1 MKRNCG
7 KRILGTILG
16 ILAPLVPSKSFA
28 IGRYSQSPQNN
39 RRKIIKQSF
48 TPVKCRSRSVRNDTI
63 QNFAPKKNAKLGQ
76 YGITKNRFRKLDK
89 YPGTNIIDLKRLRVA
104 DIVVLSTIT
113 GIPVILLISILSIV
127 LGSGGEEIPSEI
139 VNTSGDESMNTS
151 KTKVSNSSKG
161 FNGLRNNYESYVS
174 DRKLT
179 NEELKHIQDIANK
192 FNMIPY
198 GSNNNC
204 YAATAMCMLT
214 DPRDLDERKEQLDD
228 INDLN
233 FREQEYKKIIGRIVE
248 LEKNND
254 IDKKNKFLKTLQ
266 NNIKVLGIIGNQVAP
281 GDINKFYKD
290 TYKDKELSGYT
301 EDVGV
306 FLLSLFNNES
316 KMFGNLK
323 YVNLQ
328 VAGSESKLFEAKSNE
343 GQPSSAPK
351 LSKHPHNRFA
361 KYNLLSTINGDT
373 RSIVDCISNSY
384 CLVDDNEFI
393 TDEFLP
399 HLRGVKIEE
408 SPYDPKVNKKLTGI
422 KESGS
427 FSVQMGKKPPD
438 ETNPFGKLSVSKYQ
452 NENSKRDYL
461 VSEIAVHTGNHWYED
476 IVVYDKNTLNYD
488 CPKIVAIIEM
498 NNNIGMINGKIITG
512 NSIKSELETI
522 AKHGSLYRYREIRDN
537 NSSIYTI

>member
-1 MKRNCG
+1 MKRDCG
-7 KRILGTILG
+7 KRILGAILG
-16 ILAPLVPSKSFA
+16 ILAPLVPNKSFA

-48 TPVKCRSRSVRNDTI
+48 TPVKGRSHIGRDATI
-63 QNFAPKKNAKLGQ
+63 QRFALKKNAKLSQ

-89 YPGTNIIDLKRLRVA
+89 YLGTNWKNLTME
-104 DIVVLSTIT
+104 DIVILSAVT
-113 GIPVILLISILSIV
+113 GIPVISLIFVLSIV

-139 VNTSGDESMNTS
+139 ANTSGDESMNTS
-151 KTKVSNSSKG
+151 ETKVSNSSKG

-179 NEELKHIQDIANK
+179 NEELKQIQDIAK
-192 FNMIPY
+192 RFNMVPY
-198 GSNNNC
+198 EGNNC
-204 YAATAMCMLT
+204 YAATAMCMVT
-214 DPRDLDERKEQLDD
+214 DPRDLDERKKQLDD

-233 FREQEYKKIIGRIVE
+233 FREQEYKKIIDKIVE

-254 IDKKNKFLKTLQ
+254 INKKNEFLKTLQ
-266 NNIKVLGIIGNQVAP
+266 NNIKVLGIIGNQFAP
-281 GDINKFYKD
+281 GDVYEFYKS
-290 TYKDKELSGYT
+290 TYREKNLSGHVD
-301 EDVGV
+301 DVGV

-316 KMFGNLK
+316 KMSGNLE
-323 YVNLQ
+323 YINLQ
-328 VAGSESKLFEAKSNE
+328 VAGSEGKIFEDKDDKGN
-343 GQPSSAPK
+343 PSTALE

-361 KYNLLSTINGDT
+361 KYNLLSTVNGDT

-399 HLRGVKIEE
+399 HLRGVEIEE

-422 KESGS
+422 KESDS
-427 FSVQMGKKPPD
+427 FSVQIGKKTPN
-438 ETNPFGKLSVSKYQ
+438 ETNPFGRLPVSKYQ

-476 IVVYDKNTLNYD
+476 ILIYDKNTLNYD

-512 NSIKSELETI
+512 DNMKSELETI
-522 AKHGSLYRYREIRDN
+522 AKHGSLYRYREVKNDN
-537 NSSIYTI
+537 SGIYVI